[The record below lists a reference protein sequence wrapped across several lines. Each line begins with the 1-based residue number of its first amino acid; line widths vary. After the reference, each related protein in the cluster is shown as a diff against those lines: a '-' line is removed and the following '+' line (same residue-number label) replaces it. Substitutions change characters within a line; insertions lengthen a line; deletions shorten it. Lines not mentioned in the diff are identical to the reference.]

1 MFSFTTISP
10 VSMPTYVEL
19 MLGSYSIG
27 STVAEAYTDL
37 DATGDSD
44 AGSTATF
51 GLAAGF
57 TADTGITF
65 SISGTSETK
74 SYSGTA
80 SSSIATHFSPSTA
93 SETVGSDSGPPSSAS
108 YSTTYTLNQTNSG
121 STNRSGTT
129 SEVTH
134 SEDTFHGNSGSWGD
148 ETDYTAGVTYDTV
161 TSGSTSNGTFSTGSY
176 PASSSTNSTQTIST
190 RASSTARTGS
200 GTISSE
206 FRDTY
211 TYGYASRTTTES
223 LDSDCPRVTTTSGTY
238 DVEGADP
245 PTTASSWDFDYTMVN
260 AAHTATTMD
269 FDTDTLTVEGDST
282 SQRTEN
288 FTSGTTTGTRL
299 ASSFARTTSIFHQ
312 LEDTIYR
319 LSDGGSDFLRG
330 YMVWSMT
337 QPAPSASTYTGK
349 FTDLYVAS
357 TGQSFTISDYQKFS
371 TNSLPIPIVSLSRAA
386 TTTQATTGTGTGTG
400 TSESSITVT
409 LTNGHPVFTTS
420 AWTNTFSL
428 GDIST
433 SASMPTGT
441 QTATTTRFTHVDFVS
456 GYATSGNRPFTT
468 GTTVGFWES
477 TSQTGV
483 RDAWASSYTT
493 TATKNSRHVTSDVVL
508 RNVQTVTMTTGT
520 SSYLS
525 FLGLSRFTTSRII
538 QKVITVPNTAW
549 SVGYMLENWTSS
561 NVLTNTADTNEAKTR
576 ITSRSGS
583 HDLTHSTKER
593 LMARTYGGI
602 LSPPAYNEAWMTTPA
617 RGWAGFCGS
626 FTQTS
631 PAIYLTTTSGL
642 AAGATFSDA
651 SPAIYLG
658 TKGMNEDGV
667 KIVPCHESTG
677 ITLGG
682 VGLVKSSLISVPSA
696 LTSAL
701 SIAATWTSTSEAGT
715 STVVST
721 RSATHTAAM
730 QSLVTGEY
738 WTKFPITFDSGADIG
753 YNGPHASIGGYVA
766 GDNRMGTHEVRV
778 NAGAVSW
785 TQFTASASDTTGVTG
800 ATSGTDESASFTVS
814 QGAAVRIA
822 VEPIITVSWIP
833 TNNYPYHGDH
843 IIPTSPH
850 QPFLYASAP

>member
-1 MFSFTTISP
+1 
-10 VSMPTYVEL
+10 MPTYAGL
-19 MLGSYSIG
+19 MLGGSSIG
-27 STVAEAYTDL
+27 STFAESYTDV
-37 DATGDSD
+37 DANGDSD
-44 AGSTATF
+44 AGSSATF
-51 GLAAGF
+51 GLAEGYTANTGKTF
-57 TADTGITF
+57 TITGST
-65 SISGTSETK
+65 ETK
-74 SYSGTA
+74 SYSGTE
-80 SSSIATHFSPSTA
+80 SSSVATHFSPSTQ
-93 SETVGSDSGPPSSAS
+93 SETVGSNSGPPSSAS
-108 YSTTYTLNQTNSG
+108 YSTTYTLNQTKSG

-129 SEVTH
+129 SNVTH
-134 SEDTFHGNSGSWGD
+134 SENTFYGNSGSWGD
-148 ETDYTAGVTYDTV
+148 ETDYTTGVTYDTV
-161 TSGSTSNGTFSTGSY
+161 ASGSTTNGSFTTGSS
-176 PASSSTNSTQTIST
+176 PTASSQPT
-190 RASSTARTGS
+190 STARTGS
-200 GTISSE
+200 GTSSAE

-223 LDSDCPRVTTTSGTY
+223 LDNDCPRVTTTSWTY

-245 PTTASSWDFDYTMVN
+245 PTTSSSWDIDYTMVN

-269 FDTDTLTVEGDST
+269 YDTDTLTVEGDYT
-282 SQRTEN
+282 SAQTEN
-288 FTSGTTTGTRL
+288 FTAGTDTGTRI
-299 ASSFARTTSIFHQ
+299 ASSFAKTTSIFNQ

-319 LSDGGSDFLRG
+319 LSDGSSDFLRG

-337 QPAPSASTYTGK
+337 QPAPSAMTYTGK
-349 FTDLYVAS
+349 FTDLYVPA
-357 TGQSFTISDYQKFS
+357 TGNSFTISDYQKFS
-371 TNSLPIPIVSLSRAA
+371 TNSLAIPIVSLSRAA
-386 TTTQATTGTGTGTG
+386 TTTQVTTGTGTGTG
-400 TSESSITVT
+400 TSASSITVT
-409 LTNGHPVFTTS
+409 LTNGHPVYTTS
-420 AWTNTFSL
+420 GWTNTFSL
-428 GDIST
+428 GDVGT
-433 SASMPTGT
+433 SASLPTGT
-441 QTATTTRFTHVDFVS
+441 QTATTTRFTHIDFVS

-508 RNVQTVTMTTGT
+508 RNVETVTLTTGT

-538 QKVITVPNTAW
+538 QKEITVTNTGW
-549 SVGYMLENWTSS
+549 TWGFSLQNWTSS
-561 NVLTNTADTNEAKTR
+561 TALTNSFDTNEGQTLA
-576 ITSRSGS
+576 TSRSGS
-583 HDLTHSTKER
+583 HDLIYSTKER
-593 LMARTYGGI
+593 LMARTYGWI
-602 LSPPAYNEAWMTTPA
+602 LSPPAYNEAWMTTLA

-642 AAGATFSDA
+642 AAGATFADA
-651 SPAIYLG
+651 FPAIYLG
-658 TKGMNEDGV
+658 TKALNEDGV

-682 VGLVKSSLISVPSA
+682 IGLVKSSLISAPTALASA
-696 LTSAL
+696 V
-701 SIAATWTSTSEAGT
+701 SIAATWTSTTEAGT
-715 STVVST
+715 STVTST

-730 QSLVTGEY
+730 QSLVTGDY

-766 GDNRMGTHEVRV
+766 GDNRMGSHEVRV

-800 ATSGTDESASFTVS
+800 ATSGTDESASFIVP

-833 TNNYPYHGDH
+833 TNNYLYHGDH
-843 IIPTSPH
+843 IIPTCQH